1 MQAIIYALI
10 AYFAWGIGITFE
22 AIAARKIESKS
33 FSFWGFFLAFI
44 ITSFFAPSAL
54 SKTNNVSL
62 ELVGICYIIAFFMIV
77 GAICYYEA
85 LKKGNPSLVGTIG
98 SSFPFVTV
106 VLSLIFLKEKI
117 TVYQILAII
126 VIFFGLTLSTLD
138 INQLKK
144 RRLVLNAGVFLALIT
159 MLCWGIYSTLIKIP
173 INKIG
178 WFLPNWII
186 FSSFPLVY
194 LYIKITKTK
203 LDIPKRQDA
212 LIPVVLSIVFVRTAE
227 FAYNLGLSKGMASVV
242 APIAGANPTLFV
254 LLAYFIFKEPLKK
267 TQIIGIVTTLI
278 GVILL
283 STLSV

>member
-1 MQAIIYALI
+1 MQAIIFALI

-54 SKTNNVSL
+54 SKTNNISL
-62 ELVGICYIIAFFMIV
+62 GLVGICYLIAFFIIAGV
-77 GAICYYEA
+77 ICYYEA

-98 SSFPFVTV
+98 SSFPLVTV
-106 VLSLIFLKEKI
+106 ILSPIFLKEKI
-117 TVYQILAII
+117 TIYQILVII
-126 VIFFGLTLSTLD
+126 VIFIGLTLSTLNID
-138 INQLKK
+138 QLKK

-178 WFLPNWII
+178 WFLPNWFI

-194 LYIKITKTK
+194 FYIKATKTK
-203 LDIPKRQDA
+203 LDIPKKWNV
-212 LIPVVLSIVFVRTAE
+212 LIPVVLSIIFVRTAE

-254 LLAYFIFKEPLKK
+254 LLTYFIFKEPLKK
-267 TQIIGIVTTLI
+267 SQIIGIITTLA

-283 STLSV
+283 SALSI